1 MPFAQGARSRLTVAA
16 ESSFGVLPTSPT
28 FFDLPKRSHSLD
40 LTKER
45 VQGQD
50 IRSDRQQITDRHGN
64 RSVSGSVEVDLR
76 RGDYDLLLESAFFNT
91 FDTNDHLT
99 IGTTPKFLAFE
110 DAALDINQF
119 RQFSGCLVN
128 TATFSVAPSQMV
140 QATFDIAGRNMEQAS
155 SSISGSP
162 TAPTAFEPFDSFNG
176 SLLEGGVGT
185 ADGICIVSALQ
196 FSISNDV
203 APAHVILCEAN
214 KDQAAQMQF
223 GMATVEGTM
232 TVYYEDATLINK
244 FLNETETELS
254 VTVDDPTGANG
265 YTFYFPRIKYNGAS
279 VPLANMQSRFIELP
293 FVALK
298 GGVSSPYS
306 ARLTRTS
313 GT

>member
-1 MPFAQGARSRLTVAA
+1 MAFSQGARSRLTVAA
-16 ESSFGVLPTSPT
+16 ESSFGVLPTAPAWA
-28 FFDLPKRSHSLD
+28 DLPKRSHSLN

-45 VQGQD
+45 VQGED
-50 IRSDRQQITDRHGN
+50 ILSDRMQNVDRHGN
-64 RSVSGSVEVDLR
+64 RSVTGSVEVDLR

-99 IGTTPKFLAFE
+99 VGTTPQFLAFE
-110 DAALDINQF
+110 DSALDINQH

-128 TATFSVAPSQMV
+128 TATFNVAPNQMV
-140 QATFDIAGRNMEQAS
+140 QATFDIVGRNMVQAG

-162 TAPTAFEPFDSFNG
+162 AAPTSFEPFDSFNG
-176 SLLEGGVGT
+176 TLLEGGVGT

-196 FSISNDV
+196 FNISNDV

-232 TVYYEDATLINK
+232 TVYYEDAALINK
-244 FLNETETELS
+244 FLNETETSLS

-265 YTFYFPRIKYNGAS
+265 YTFFMPRIKYNGAD

-298 GGVSSPYS
+298 GGSSNPFNL
-306 ARLTRTS
+306 RLTRTS